1 MWLVQNIKETWLYAM
16 FRQWLHYD
24 VMLISFEQ
32 IRMSQGGFQR
42 FWIGSFTAQFML
54 FDIRDIKRGK
64 WERQIARNGKLN
76 IYFKDNFDLLVMNVT
91 QLNFL
96 DWQNVHLWYFI
107 KVNHNRS
114 LLFVVVPT
122 LISWSKAKIFTDY
135 DDKT

>member
-1 MWLVQNIKETWLYAM
+1 MWLVQNIKETWLHAM

-32 IRMSQGGFQR
+32 IWMSQGGFQK
-42 FWIGSFTAQFML
+42 FWKGSFTAQFIL

-64 WERQIARNGKLN
+64 WERQIAGNGKLN
-76 IYFKDNFDLLVMNVT
+76 IYLKNHFDLLVMNVT

-96 DWQNVHLWYFI
+96 DWQNVHLWHFI
-107 KVNHNRS
+107 KVNYKRS

-122 LISWSKAKIFTDY
+122 LITWSKAKIFTDY